1 MTGER
6 VVRRLAAILAA
17 DVAGYSRLMG
27 RDEHGTL
34 ARLKAHRT
42 ERLEPTLARRGG
54 RLVKLMGDGALVE
67 FPSAVDAVTA
77 AIEFQQAV
85 TEANRDQPEDG
96 RIVFRIGLHLGDLI
110 VEGEDLYGD
119 GVNVAAR
126 LEGEA
131 PAGGILISGNVHDAV
146 TGRSRAT
153 FDDLGTLALKNIERP
168 VRAFRVGW
176 NTADWQA
183 AIPTADAPPSIAQV
197 AIAAPLALPD
207 KPSIAV
213 LPFHNMRGDP
223 EQEYFADG
231 MVEDIITALS
241 RFKSLFVIA
250 RNSSFAYKGK
260 SPDIRQ
266 VGLALGVRY
275 VLEGGVRK
283 AANRIRITGQLVDAS
298 TGTHLWADRFDGALE
313 DIFELQDRITA
324 SVVEIIAPTV
334 ERAEIE
340 RVRGK
345 STEDLQAYELVL
357 RAEALM
363 RSRSRGD
370 YDQALQHLRRAIE
383 INPNYA
389 RGFARLAMLCWAY
402 VAQGYLHRDHPFI
415 ADMVP
420 VAQKAA
426 ALDPTDA
433 DALVFAGWTTAIA
446 GGDMPSGLELV
457 EKAMS
462 LNPNYAEAY
471 RLGGMLYG
479 YLGEIDKA
487 LDCMQRADRLN
498 PVPGRVAYHGYFI
511 AYSGA
516 GDHEAVL
523 KWTARSLREYPQDG
537 PTLRYRAASLAL
549 LGRIEEAR
557 QAIDRFLEQRP
568 GYTLDDCRQHQGF
581 DMNSPFKKP
590 GVTEALYRGL
600 RLAGLP
606 ESGT

>member
-1 MTGER
+1 MQTGLDTAQTHGGLRDGAMGER
-6 VVRRLAAILAA
+6 VVRRLAAIVVA
-17 DVAGYSRLMG
+17 DVVGYSRLIG
-27 RDEHGTL
+27 ADEAGTL
-34 ARLKAHRT
+34 ARLAALRREIVDQGIAQHAGRVFKETGDGFLVEFSSAVQAVTCALEIQKQVEARAVAGQPL
-42 ERLEPTLARRGG
+42 RLRIGIHVG
-54 RLVKLMGDGALVE
+54 DVVVQGDDLMGDGVNIAARIE
-67 FPSAVDAVTA
+67 SIADPGGIAVSRAVYEQVRDRLTA
-77 AIEFQQAV
+77 A
-85 TEANRDQPEDG
+85 
-96 RIVFRIGLHLGDLI
+96 
-110 VEGEDLYGD
+110 
-119 GVNVAAR
+119 
-126 LEGEA
+126 
-131 PAGGILISGNVHDAV
+131 
-146 TGRSRAT
+146 
-153 FDDLGTLALKNIERP
+153 FDDRGEIELKNISRP
-168 VRAFRVGW
+168 VHIF
-176 NTADWQA
+176 
-183 AIPTADAPPSIAQV
+183 AIGGEK
-197 AIAAPLALPD
+197 AAPTPALALPD

-213 LPFHNMRGDP
+213 LPFQNMSGDP
-223 EQEYFADG
+223 EQEYFVDG
-231 MVEDIITALS
+231 LVEDIIAALS

-283 AANRIRITGQLVDAS
+283 AANRIRITGQLIDAS
-298 TGTHLWADRFDGALE
+298 TGTHLWADHFDGALE
-313 DIFELQDRITA
+313 DVFELQDRITA
-324 SVVEIIAPTV
+324 SVVGIIAPTV

-345 STEDLQAYELVL
+345 SAENLQAYELVL

-363 RSRSRGD
+363 RSRSRAD
-370 YDQALQHLRRAIE
+370 YDQALRGLRRTIE
-383 INPNYA
+383 IYPNYA
-389 RGFARLAMLCWAY
+389 RGFARLAILCWAY
-402 VAQGYLHRDHPFI
+402 VAQGYLHRDHPLI
-415 ADMVP
+415 ADIVP
-420 VAQKAA
+420 IAQKAS

-433 DALVFAGWTTAIA
+433 DALVVAGWTTAIA
-446 GGDMPSGLELV
+446 GGEMPSGLELV

-487 LDCMQRADRLN
+487 LDCMQRGDRLN
-498 PVPGRVAYHGYFI
+498 PLPRRVPNHGYFI
-511 AYSGA
+511 AYFSA

-523 KWTARSLREYPQDG
+523 KWTARSLRESPQDG

-557 QAIDRFLEQRP
+557 QAIDRFLQQRP
-568 GYTLDDCRQHQGF
+568 GYTLDDCRRHQEF